1 MLERDG
7 RRGIAPFGALVYE
20 PSNNIWAQPG
30 DTLYLYNDPQ
40 TFVVVGAT
48 RAEPTGFPGSGQA
61 QFNFNSWRVSLAEG
75 IAKAGGLLDDRAD
88 PRSVFLYRGETR
100 EVAERLGIDCS
111 RFSTPIIP
119 VIYILNLRDPSGF
132 FLATKFEL
140 RNKDLV
146 YIANARSIETS
157 KVLVY
162 IRLITGTV
170 DDPILAAD
178 HVSEIINNIA
188 IAKAAD

>member
-1 MLERDG
+1 
-7 RRGIAPFGALVYE
+7 
-20 PSNNIWAQPG
+20 
-30 DTLYLYNDPQ
+30 
-40 TFVVVGAT
+40 
-48 RAEPTGFPGSGQA
+48 
-61 QFNFNSWRVSLAEG
+61 
-75 IAKAGGLLDDRAD
+75 
-88 PRSVFLYRGETR
+88 VFLYRGETR